1 MGTIPLII
9 FRAFSQKI
17 SKILGEK
24 ITENLN
30 HNPVFFDFS
39 NRNLT
44 ATAKWKTSTQPPPEN
59 SKKPQPQPNLP
70 SGCQH
75 WFSLII

>member
-44 ATAKWKTSTQPPPEN
+44 ATAK
-59 SKKPQPQPNLP
+59 
-70 SGCQH
+70 
-75 WFSLII
+75 